1 MTEKT
6 KGIIGWILTGLISVP
21 FLGAA
26 VGKLIK
32 AEEALKMAGIFGIDA
47 DTYQLLGGL
56 ELVALVL
63 FIIPRTGIAGAILL
77 ISFMGGAIATHLQH
91 NLPVIAPVIVQ
102 SLLVIVAAYRFP
114 ELRSRLLKA

>member
-32 AEEALKMAGIFGIDA
+32 SEEALKMAGIFGIDA